1 MPIATRNGST
11 RSKAEAPALLVW
23 FLTSPF
29 AGQPMVLF
37 GACVQTPSQCFVLFV
52 TFIERQ
58 RRKRLG
64 QLKPQVERMRGIDVS
79 GLWKLEEFLHNFE
92 GVGSL

>member
-37 GACVQTPSQCFVLFV
+37 GACVQTPSQCFVLLV

-58 RRKRLG
+58 RRQSPETSIPHTRSIWDLSCPRL
-64 QLKPQVERMRGIDVS
+64 
-79 GLWKLEEFLHNFE
+79 
-92 GVGSL
+92 